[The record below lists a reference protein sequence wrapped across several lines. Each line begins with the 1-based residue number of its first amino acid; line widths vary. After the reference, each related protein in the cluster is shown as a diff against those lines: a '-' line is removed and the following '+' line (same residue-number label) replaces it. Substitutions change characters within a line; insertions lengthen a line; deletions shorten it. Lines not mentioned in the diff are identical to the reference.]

1 MARACPVISKF
12 RLLKESLS
20 FPELTYQ
27 LWCQN
32 LGSTVPLADGNK
44 RRPWTRGVVDKDM
57 KAARDTLTPMTIGTL
72 AVNPPTTE
80 LACLLLQLKAI
91 RTLLGPGTHEI
102 RCLAFTHLN
111 ET

>member
-1 MARACPVISKF
+1 M
-12 RLLKESLS
+12 
-20 FPELTYQ
+20 T
-27 LWCQN
+27 
-32 LGSTVPLADGNK
+32 DGNK

-57 KAARDTLTPMTIGTL
+57 KAARDTLTLMTIGTL